1 VVLLY
6 SVLWYI
12 THIASISM
20 YRTDMK
26 DKIIEAA
33 NPNQKY
39 GKIKETL
46 QQGNLQ
52 LKFKYF
58 ELKENGILMY
68 KGKVYVTNSIELE
81 NTVMREIH
89 NVSYVG
95 HPRYQKTITTVK
107 RQYFWLG
114 MKKEVDNYIAKCL
127 E

>member
-1 VVLLY
+1 
-6 SVLWYI
+6 
-12 THIASISM
+12 M